1 MPNILFNNAIT
12 SSSFLGVAPKFT
24 KTEED
29 IILANIFEQL
39 LLFDKIVIST
49 DKDNYALAFL
59 INRLGLET
67 VERLIRSDYINFS
80 VKAAIIVT
88 SQGRQRDDGTLDE
101 STIYS
106 QPPIVGGS
114 LGKDEIDPEKN
125 VLRALRHFHI
135 DKKKRNDLIKKI
147 VPKYI
152 ITDNMNLGG
161 NSAKIIIDAY
171 TNNNLAN
178 LGLPFSKD
186 PYDLNVAERGKL
198 LDLGNSVLVTSTIAL
213 NGYKSYNNFEQLEI
227 AKQNLENI
235 GKAYKISENVS
246 ELLRIENT
254 PNLKEIYLDNSLD
267 ISDVFKI
274 RHLASAK
281 YFRKWI
287 NEVGENSDS
296 KEVTEAYLAE
306 IKGEKKFINTTK
318 GKLIKNTLLFG
329 ATTGIGGIL
338 GGAMGM
344 AVGAVAKPF
353 VEIGADYGFGL
364 LEEFV
369 LNGILEGKNPKIFI
383 DKLKAELKEN
393 VTQKPF

>member
-1 MPNILFNNAIT
+1 MSNILFNNSIT
-12 SSSFLGVAPKFT
+12 SSSFLGMAPKFT
-24 KTEED
+24 KAEQD
-29 IILANIFEQL
+29 NILANIFEQL

-59 INRLGLET
+59 INRLGFET

-88 SQGRQRDDGTLDE
+88 SRGRQRDDGTIDE

-114 LGKDEIDPEKN
+114 LGNDEINPEKN
-125 VLRALRHFHI
+125 VVRALRHFNI

-152 ITDNMNLGG
+152 ITDNMNLSGD
-161 NSAKIIIDAY
+161 SAKIIIDAY

-186 PYDLNVAERGKL
+186 PFDLNVAEREKL

-306 IKGEKKFINTTK
+306 IKGENKFINTTK

-329 ATTGIGGIL
+329 ATSGIGGLL
-338 GGAMGM
+338 GGPIGLV
-344 AVGAVAKPF
+344 VGAVAKPF

-383 DKLKAELKEN
+383 DKLKEELK
-393 VTQKPF
+393 

>member
-1 MPNILFNNAIT
+1 MSNILFNNSIT
-12 SSSFLGVAPKFT
+12 SSSFLGMAPKFT
-24 KTEED
+24 KAEQD
-29 IILANIFEQL
+29 NILANIFEQL

-80 VKAAIIVT
+80 VKAAVIVT
-88 SQGRQRDDGTLDE
+88 SRGQQREDGTIDE

-114 LGKDEIDPEKN
+114 LGNDEINPELN
-125 VLRALRHFHI
+125 VVRALRHFNI

-147 VPKYI
+147 VPKYV

-161 NSAKIIIDAY
+161 DSAKIIIDAY

-186 PYDLNVAERGKL
+186 PFDLNVEEREKL

-254 PNLKEIYLDNSLD
+254 PNLREIYLDNSLD

-296 KEVTEAYLAE
+296 KEVTESYLAE

-329 ATTGIGGIL
+329 ATSGIGGLI
-338 GGAMGM
+338 GGPIGL
-344 AVGAVAKPF
+344 AVGAAAKPF

-383 DKLKAELKEN
+383 DKLKEELK
-393 VTQKPF
+393 

>member
-1 MPNILFNNAIT
+1 MSNILFNNSIT
-12 SSSFLGVAPKFT
+12 SSSFLGVAPQFT
-24 KTEED
+24 RDEQD
-29 IILANIFEQL
+29 NILANIFEQL

-59 INRLGLET
+59 INRLGLPT
-67 VERLIRSDYINFS
+67 VERLINSDYINFS

-88 SQGRQRDDGTLDE
+88 SKGRRNLDGTIDE

-114 LGKDEIDPEKN
+114 LGKEEINPELN
-125 VLRALRHFHI
+125 VFRALKHFNI

-152 ITDNMNLGG
+152 ISDNMNLGSQ
-161 NSAKIIIDAY
+161 SAKVIIDAY
-171 TNNNLAN
+171 INNNLAN

-186 PYDLNVAERGKL
+186 PFDLNVAEREKL

-227 AKQNLENI
+227 AKQNLQNI
-235 GKAYKISENVS
+235 GKAYNISENVS

-274 RHLASAK
+274 RHFASAK
-281 YFRKWI
+281 YFRQWI

-296 KEVTEAYLAE
+296 KKVTEAYLAE

-318 GKLIKNTLLFG
+318 GKFIKNTLLFG
-329 ATTGIGGIL
+329 ATSGIGCLL
-338 GGAMGM
+338 GGPAGLV
-344 AVGAVAKPF
+344 VGAVAKPF

-364 LEEFV
+364 LEEFF

-383 DKLKAELKEN
+383 DKLKKELK
-393 VTQKPF
+393 

>member
-1 MPNILFNNAIT
+1 M
-12 SSSFLGVAPKFT
+12 APKFT
-24 KTEED
+24 KAEQD
-29 IILANIFEQL
+29 NILANIFEQL

-80 VKAAIIVT
+80 VKAAVIVT
-88 SQGRQRDDGTLDE
+88 SRGQQREDGTIDE

-114 LGKDEIDPEKN
+114 LGNDEINPELN
-125 VLRALRHFHI
+125 VVRALRHFNI

-147 VPKYI
+147 VPKYV

-161 NSAKIIIDAY
+161 DSAKIIIDAY

-186 PYDLNVAERGKL
+186 PFDLNVEEREKL

-254 PNLKEIYLDNSLD
+254 PNLREIYLDNSLD

-296 KEVTEAYLAE
+296 KEVTESYLAE

-329 ATTGIGGIL
+329 ATSGIGGLI
-338 GGAMGM
+338 GGPIGL
-344 AVGAVAKPF
+344 AVGAAAKPF

-383 DKLKAELKEN
+383 DKLKEELK
-393 VTQKPF
+393 

>member
-1 MPNILFNNAIT
+1 MAPQFSKVEQDNILA
-12 SSSFLGVAPKFT
+12 
-24 KTEED
+24 D
-29 IILANIFEQL
+29 IFEQL

-49 DKDNYALAFL
+49 DKDNYALTFL
-59 INRLGLET
+59 INRLGFET

-88 SQGRQRDDGTLDE
+88 SRGTQKDDGTIDE

-114 LGKDEIDPEKN
+114 LGNDEIDPEKN
-125 VLRALRHFHI
+125 VVRALKHFNI

-152 ITDNMNLGG
+152 ITDNMSLGG
-161 NSAKIIIDAY
+161 KSAKIIIDAY
-171 TNNNLAN
+171 KNNNLAN

-186 PYDLNVAERGKL
+186 PYDLNVAEREKL
-198 LDLGNSVLVTSTIAL
+198 LNLGNSVLVTSTIAL

-227 AKQNLENI
+227 VKQNLDNI

-267 ISDVFKI
+267 INDVFKI
-274 RHLASAK
+274 RHLSSAK

-329 ATTGIGGIL
+329 ATTGIGGII
-338 GGAMGM
+338 GGPIGM
-344 AVGAVAKPF
+344 AVGAAAKPF

-383 DKLKAELKEN
+383 DKFKEELKEN
-393 VTQKPF
+393 VT

>member
-1 MPNILFNNAIT
+1 MTNILYNNAIT
-12 SSSFLGVAPKFT
+12 SSSFLGVAPKFS
-24 KTEED
+24 KPEED
-29 IILANIFEQL
+29 NILANIFEQL

-67 VERLIRSDYINFS
+67 VERLIRSDYINFT
-80 VKAAIIVT
+80 VKSAIIVT
-88 SQGRQRDDGTLDE
+88 SRGRQRDDGTLDE

-125 VLRALRHFHI
+125 VVRALRHFHI

-152 ITDNMNLGG
+152 ITDNMSLGG
-161 NSAKIIIDAY
+161 NSAKLIINAY

-198 LDLGNSVLVTSTIAL
+198 LDLGNSVLITSTIAL

-338 GGAMGM
+338 GGPMGM
-344 AVGAVAKPF
+344 AVGAIAKPF

-383 DKLKAELKEN
+383 DKLKSELKEN
-393 VTQKPF
+393 VT